1 MAFKREREILKSDW
15 VLREGCAVKWTS
27 FVDAVLRYW
36 VGRRFF
42 ARLQCSSNCPKPC
55 PSSHIKVHL
64 YASRKSW
71 FEISGIKCPS

>member
-36 VGRRFF
+36 VARRFLRDCNVQAT
-42 ARLQCSSNCPKPC
+42 ARNPVLRR
-55 PSSHIKVHL
+55 I
-64 YASRKSW
+64 
-71 FEISGIKCPS
+71 